1 MFRRGGGA
9 TVKEVEFV
17 LTLLR
22 DYNGVGI
29 LLAVLFV
36 GIRFGDYRRWER
48 EEHVKIHIELKE
60 IRKAQKR
67 TRVDICTHNEVNN
80 AHHRLFRRELKIPE
94 VEYDKAEMHAR
105 EKVLQIKELHDDT

>member
-60 IRKAQKR
+60 M
-67 TRVDICTHNEVNN
+67 VNN